1 MESSLDFF
9 LQNEMV
15 EVAKP
20 SFKEKFLSRSR
31 RKCIKLAKSSL
42 GKKGYN
48 FLHNNC
54 ETFANYCAYRKPLT
68 SQIEDFKKALW
79 KSKHS
84 YYLYYAFSS
93 SLLGLFLLFSFWNL
107 VISSSV
113 KKRKKNIKEIKVGCF
128 SSVII
133 RRYSTITASYI
144 NMPLAMSIR

>member
-1 MESSLDFF
+1 MEWTNRKLKPGDHIRVKRPYYYHHGIYIGENKVIHYSSDDGDGLEHPEKVEVMESSLDFF

-20 SFKEKFLSRSR
+20 SFKEKFLSHSR

-68 SQIEDFKKALW
+68 SQIEDFKKAL
-79 KSKHS
+79 
-84 YYLYYAFSS
+84 
-93 SLLGLFLLFSFWNL
+93 
-107 VISSSV
+107 
-113 KKRKKNIKEIKVGCF
+113 
-128 SSVII
+128 
-133 RRYSTITASYI
+133 
-144 NMPLAMSIR
+144 